1 MTLIHWLIHTGR
13 LPRQFG
19 RDLVDRG
26 LHHRVDDGVGI
37 VQQWDSNVCLPSPN
51 DDLVC
56 LLDILLDDSHGASLL
71 FLAVLAEDRHCCNVD
86 VNAASCQERD

>member
-26 LHHRVDDGVGI
+26 LHHRVDDGLGI
-37 VQQWDSNVCLPSPN
+37 VQQGASN

-56 LLDILLDDSHGASLL
+56 LLDIPLDDSHGAGLL

-86 VNAASCQERD
+86 VDAASCQERD